1 MGGAKFYITTAID
14 YSNGDP
20 HLGHALEKVG
30 ADCIARYRRL
40 CGDQVHFLMGMDEHS
55 QSVIQ
60 AAARGNVTPREWVDR
75 MAATFA
81 DYWRRLECSN
91 DDWIRT
97 TEPRHVRGVVAL
109 LERIQ
114 QQRPDD
120 LYVADY
126 EGLYCTG
133 CEEFKQPAQIA
144 NGHCIEHPTLELIRT
159 KERNHFFRLS
169 AYGQRLLQLIKS
181 NEFRVEPEI
190 RRNEVVRLIEDG
202 LQDVS
207 ISRQRLPWGIP
218 FPGDAEQT
226 VYVWFD
232 ALINYLSAAGFPEP
246 GSERLW
252 PADLHVIGKGITRFH
267 CVIWPAM
274 LLAAGLELPRQV
286 WAHGYVQWE
295 GTKMSKTAG
304 TAVSLGA
311 AIERHGADA
320 LRYFLLREVG
330 FEGDG
335 NFSWDR
341 FDARYA
347 ADLADTLGNLV
358 SRSLS
363 MVHRYRGG
371 IVPSSPPDPLS
382 VPERGN
388 ANTLERAAQETIG
401 AYGRAMDA
409 YDLQQGAALVIELAS
424 HANRYVEETAPWKLA
439 KEKRDAELDRVLANL
454 VRTVARLA
462 VLAAPFLPVKS
473 QEIWNEL
480 GADRPLASV
489 RRADLVNFSTAG
501 WVVAKPA
508 PLFPKP
514 PDA

>member
-1 MGGAKFYITTAID
+1 MAKFYLTTAID

-60 AAARGNVTPREWVDR
+60 AAARANVTPREWVDR

-114 QQRPDD
+114 QQRPED

-169 AYGQRLLQLIKS
+169 AYGQRLLQLIAT
-181 NEFRVEPEI
+181 NEFRVEPAI

-218 FPGDAEQT
+218 FPGNPDQT

-232 ALINYLSAAGFPEP
+232 ALINYLSATGFPEP
-246 GSERLW
+246 GYDRLW

-267 CVIWPAM
+267 CVIWSAM
-274 LLAAGLELPRQV
+274 LLAAGLDLPRQV

-311 AIERHGADA
+311 AIDRYGADA

-335 NFSWDR
+335 NFTWDR
-341 FDARYA
+341 FDTRYA

-358 SRSLS
+358 SRSLA

-371 IVPSSPPDPLS
+371 IVPVDPADSPF
-382 VPERGN
+382 ERI
-388 ANTLERAAQETIG
+388 AQDMIG

-424 HANRYVEETAPWKLA
+424 HANRYVEETAPWTLA
-439 KEKRDAELDRVLANL
+439 KEKNDAELDRVLANL

-462 VLAAPFLPVKS
+462 VLAAPFLPVKA
-473 QEIWNEL
+473 QEMWKAL
-480 GADRPLASV
+480 GADRPFESV
-489 RRADLVNFSTAG
+489 RRADLVKLFTAR
-501 WVVAKPA
+501 WAVAKPP
-508 PLFPKP
+508 PLFPKA

>member
-1 MGGAKFYITTAID
+1 VAPATFYLTTAID

-60 AAARGNVTPREWVDR
+60 AAARGGVTPREWVDR
-75 MAATFA
+75 MASTFA

-109 LERIQ
+109 LERIRQ
-114 QQRPDD
+114 LRPDD

-169 AYGQRLLQLIKS
+169 AYGDRLLELITTGA
-181 NEFRVEPEI
+181 FRVEPEI
-190 RRNEVVRLIEDG
+190 RRNEVVRLIQDG

-207 ISRQRLPWGIP
+207 FSRQRLPWGIP
-218 FPGDAEQT
+218 FPGDPDQT
-226 VYVWFD
+226 IYVWFD
-232 ALINYLSAAGFPEP
+232 ALINYLSATGFPDP
-246 GSERLW
+246 AYTRLW
-252 PADLHVIGKGITRFH
+252 PADLHVVGKGITRFH

-311 AIERHGADA
+311 AIDRFGADA

-335 NFSWDR
+335 NFTWER
-341 FDARYA
+341 FDARYV
-347 ADLADTLGNLV
+347 ADLADTFGNLV
-358 SRSLS
+358 SRTAS
-363 MVHRYRGG
+363 MVQRYRDGV
-371 IVPSSPPDPLS
+371 VPSSPLS
-382 VPERGN
+382 GTERGSGGEDF
-388 ANTLERAAQETIG
+388 ERAAQDAIT
-401 AYGRAMDA
+401 AYRRAMDV

-424 HANRYVEETAPWKLA
+424 RANRYVEETAPWKLA
-439 KEKRDAELDRVLANL
+439 KAKKDAELDGVLVHL

-462 VLAAPFLPVKS
+462 VLSAPFIPAKA
-473 QEIWNEL
+473 QEIWNAL
-480 GADRPLASV
+480 GAEGPLARV
-489 RRADLVNFSTAG
+489 RCADLASLGVAG
-501 WVVAKPA
+501 WKVSKPP

>member
-1 MGGAKFYITTAID
+1 MASFYLTTAID

-30 ADCIARYRRL
+30 ADAIARYRRL
-40 CGDQVHFLMGMDEHS
+40 RGDDVRFLMGMDEHS

-60 AAARGNVTPREWVDR
+60 AAARANVTPRAWVDR
-75 MAATFA
+75 MAQTFA
-81 DYWRRLECSN
+81 DYWSRLECSN

-114 QQRPDD
+114 QQRPGD

-144 NGHCIEHPTLELIRT
+144 DGHCIEHPTLELVKT

-169 AYGQRLLQLIKS
+169 AYGPKLLELIRAGAL
-181 NEFRVEPEI
+181 RVEPEI
-190 RRNEVVRLIEDG
+190 RRNEVVRLLEDG

-218 FPGDAEQT
+218 FPGDSEQT

-232 ALINYLSAAGFPEP
+232 ALINYLSATGFPEP
-246 GSERLW
+246 GYEQLW

-267 CVIWPAM
+267 CIIWPAM
-274 LLAAGLELPRQV
+274 LLAAGLALPRLV

-311 AIERHGADA
+311 AIDRYGPDA

-330 FEGDG
+330 FQNDG
-335 NFSWDR
+335 NFSWER
-341 FDARYA
+341 FDARYI
-347 ADLADTLGNLV
+347 ADLADTFGNLV

-363 MVHRYRGG
+363 MTVTYRGG
-371 IVPSSPPDPLS
+371 VVPATTGDSS
-382 VPERGN
+382 
-388 ANTLERAAQETIG
+388 LERAALEAIRSYG
-401 AYGRAMDA
+401 AALDA
-409 YDLQQGAALVIELAS
+409 YDLQAGAAALIDLAS
-424 HANRYVEETAPWKLA
+424 SANRYVEETAPWKLA
-439 KEKRDAELDRVLANL
+439 KAKRDIELDRTLEHL

-462 VLAAPFLPVKS
+462 VMAAPFMPSKS
-473 QEIWNEL
+473 EEAWNAL
-480 GADRPLASV
+480 GANRTLASV
-489 RRADLVNFSTAG
+489 RLGDLASLNVAG
-501 WVVAKPA
+501 WKVAKPP

-514 PDA
+514 GAD

>member
-1 MGGAKFYITTAID
+1 MAPPPAKFYVTTAID

-60 AAARGNVTPREWVDR
+60 AAARGGVTPRDWVDR
-75 MAATFA
+75 MASTFA

-91 DDWIRT
+91 NDWIRT

-144 NGHCIEHPTLELIRT
+144 DGHCIEHPTLTLIQT

-169 AYGQRLLQLIKS
+169 AYTQRLLQLIS
-181 NEFRVEPEI
+181 TGTFRVEPEI
-190 RRNEVVRLIEDG
+190 RRNEVVRLLEDG

-218 FPGDAEQT
+218 FPGDPEQT

-232 ALINYLSAAGFPEP
+232 ALINYLSATGFPED
-246 GSERLW
+246 GYERLW

-267 CVIWPAM
+267 CIIWPAM
-274 LLAAGLELPRQV
+274 LLAAGLALPRQV

-335 NFSWDR
+335 NFSWER
-341 FDARYA
+341 FDARYV
-347 ADLADTLGNLV
+347 ADLADTFGNLV
-358 SRSLS
+358 SRALA

-371 IVPSSPPDPLS
+371 L
-382 VPERGN
+382 VPEDPHGYD
-388 ANTLERAAQETIG
+388 TPLERAAQDAIT
-401 AYGRAMDA
+401 AYRHAMDA
-409 YDLQQGAALVIELAS
+409 YDLQQGAALVLELAS
-424 HANRYVEETAPWKLA
+424 HANRYVEDQAPWKLA
-439 KEKRDAELDRVLANL
+439 KQKQDAALDTVLANL
-454 VRTVARLA
+454 VRTIARLA
-462 VLAAPFLPVKS
+462 VLAAPFVPAKAR
-473 QEIWNEL
+473 EIWQAL
-480 GADRPLASV
+480 GGGANRDLASV
-489 RRADLVNFSTAG
+489 SLVELVGLPVTG
-501 WVVAKPA
+501 WKVLKPP